1 MDRFNVIVG
10 LFASVVSACLT
21 TAQAGSITAA
31 EIAPQPFGP
40 AFPALDG
47 WATGAWWKDSA
58 ATTAQPDVKGG
69 RPFAVDVPR
78 GDVIAFALYTVT
90 VRPESRGTLKLSAQ
104 LFPLKPSAA
113 REARLE
119 IRRGDAWVE
128 AARAQVHY
136 PGWDVNFRVAG
147 WDSSRDWPYRV
158 RHGDE
163 AIFEGLIR
171 RDPADKPEITVAVMS
186 CNSSRTTGARD
197 ELVTGLRKAD
207 PDLLFFAGDQ
217 TYRHTQHTVGWIEFG
232 LQFRD
237 VIRDRPTVTIPDDHD
252 VGHGN
257 LWGAGGKQATRKDG
271 ADGGYFYPADYVN
284 MVQRQQ
290 TWHLPDPVDPAPV
303 GQGIGVFF
311 TRLVLGGLDCAIL
324 EDRKFKTG
332 PLGAIPQMGPRPDHI
347 TDPTYDRASIDKPGL
362 ELLGPRQVAW
372 LERWSR
378 DWQGVRAKTALSAT
392 AFAGAVHL
400 HGSPDN
406 RLLADLDCNGWP
418 QSGRNQALKLLKAA
432 HASHLC
438 GDQHLAVVM
447 KHGIERHG
455 DGPWSFTSPA
465 LVNTIYG
472 RWWHPLDERPGANPV
487 PGSPLPWT
495 GDYEDGLGNTIS
507 IVAYANPEDVKDEKK
522 RGDGY
527 GIARFDFTK
536 DTITFECWPRFPS
549 VGADGSARQYPGW
562 PVTVPLERPAPAE
575 KPAAAVGASTAPAQP
590 NVIVVLVDDMGWRDL
605 SCQGSPYFE
614 TPHIDRLAASG
625 MRFTHGYSACTVCSP
640 TRAAMLMGQ
649 YPARLHITDWIP
661 GHQRPHAKLSIP
673 DWQKFL
679 PLETVTVAERLQS
692 AGYATASIGKWHL
705 GGDAYFPE
713 HQGFDRNI
721 GGSDRGQ
728 PPSSFSPYK
737 IPTLPDGP
745 VGEYLTDREAAE
757 AVSFI
762 EVHRDRPFFLYLPHY
777 AVHTPIQAKPAV
789 KAKYAAKDA
798 GGLAVNNAGYAAMVE
813 SVDDALGT
821 ILAALD
827 RLGIRDR
834 TAIVFTSD
842 NGGLV
847 SSTDNAPARAGKGS
861 AYEGGVRV
869 PFIVSWPG
877 VTRPGTTSAE
887 PVITPDIPA
896 TILDLT
902 GAGPEPGQPLDGVSL
917 APALRG
923 EPLGRDALYWHYPH
937 YHPGGAT
944 PHSAV
949 RAGDWRLVRFYE
961 DGRRELYNLR
971 ADEGETT
978 DLAAREP
985 DRVTDLTEKLDAWL
999 ASVGAQLPT
1008 PNPAHDP
1015 ARDTTARRPKRG
1027 RHDTQPAVQKTP
1039 NVLFLIADDASCHF
1053 GCYGCGWARTPA
1065 VDRLAR
1071 DGLVFDNAYVPTSK
1085 CAPCRAAIL
1094 TGRNPWQ
1101 LEAAANH
1108 WPTFPPEYRAFTEVL
1123 AATGVAC
1130 GGAGKVWGPGVAQ
1143 TAGGDKRTW
1152 GLATVR
1158 RGKGIDAGAG
1168 FQAFLATRKPGQPFF
1183 YWFGSTNPH
1192 RKYEPDAGLAA
1203 GKKPTDIDRVPA
1215 CWPDTDIVRRD
1226 MLDYATEIEA
1236 FDAEV
1241 GSLLAALDAAG
1252 EAENTVVIVTSDHG
1266 MPFPRIKGHT
1276 FDLAHRVPLVMRWP
1290 AGIVHPGRHVEA
1302 FVSAIDFAP
1311 TILDLERV
1319 DGVAGGM
1326 RPMMGASLADLLRD
1340 APAHPRD
1347 RVILGRE
1354 RNDVRCRP
1362 GTESGLGYPARAIRR
1377 GNLFYVHNF
1386 APDRWPCGDPDLGL
1400 ADTDAGPTKTLIEA
1414 AGEGDHFWQF
1424 CFGKRPADEL
1434 YDLATDPDCVKNL
1447 AADPA
1452 RSREVRRLKE
1462 ELFAEL
1468 TRQADP
1474 RLLGRGDAFDHYP
1487 SPQPVPGANPA
1498 PARPAPP

>member
-1 MDRFNVIVG
+1 MDRYHVIIG
-10 LFASVVSACLT
+10 LVASVVSASLT
-21 TAQAGSITAA
+21 TTQADSITTAA
-31 EIAPQPFGP
+31 P
-40 AFPALDG
+40 
-47 WATGAWWKDSA
+47 
-58 ATTAQPDVKGG
+58 TA
-69 RPFAVDVPR
+69 
-78 GDVIAFALYTVT
+78 
-90 VRPESRGTLKLSAQ
+90 GTS
-104 LFPLKPSAA
+104 
-113 REARLE
+113 
-119 IRRGDAWVE
+119 
-128 AARAQVHY
+128 
-136 PGWDVNFRVAG
+136 
-147 WDSSRDWPYRV
+147 
-158 RHGDE
+158 
-163 AIFEGLIR
+163 
-171 RDPADKPEITVAVMS
+171 
-186 CNSSRTTGARD
+186 
-197 ELVTGLRKAD
+197 
-207 PDLLFFAGDQ
+207 
-217 TYRHTQHTVGWIEFG
+217 
-232 LQFRD
+232 
-237 VIRDRPTVTIPDDHD
+237 
-252 VGHGN
+252 
-257 LWGAGGKQATRKDG
+257 
-271 ADGGYFYPADYVN
+271 
-284 MVQRQQ
+284 
-290 TWHLPDPVDPAPV
+290 
-303 GQGIGVFF
+303 
-311 TRLVLGGLDCAIL
+311 
-324 EDRKFKTG
+324 
-332 PLGAIPQMGPRPDHI
+332 
-347 TDPTYDRASIDKPGL
+347 
-362 ELLGPRQVAW
+362 
-372 LERWSR
+372 
-378 DWQGVRAKTALSAT
+378 
-392 AFAGAVHL
+392 
-400 HGSPDN
+400 
-406 RLLADLDCNGWP
+406 
-418 QSGRNQALKLLKAA
+418 
-432 HASHLC
+432 
-438 GDQHLAVVM
+438 
-447 KHGIERHG
+447 
-455 DGPWSFTSPA
+455 
-465 LVNTIYG
+465 
-472 RWWHPLDERPGANPV
+472 
-487 PGSPLPWT
+487 
-495 GDYEDGLGNTIS
+495 
-507 IVAYANPEDVKDEKK
+507 
-522 RGDGY
+522 
-527 GIARFDFTK
+527 
-536 DTITFECWPRFPS
+536 
-549 VGADGSARQYPGW
+549 
-562 PVTVPLERPAPAE
+562 
-575 KPAAAVGASTAPAQP
+575 ASTQQP

-640 TRAAMLMGQ
+640 TRAAMLTGQ

-705 GGDAYFPE
+705 GGDPYFPE

-762 EVHRDRPFFLYLPHY
+762 EAHRDRPFFLYLPHY

-877 VTRPGTTSAE
+877 VTRPGTTSTE

-902 GAGPEPGQPLDGVSL
+902 GAGPKPGQPLDGVSL

-923 EPLGRDALYWHYPH
+923 EPLRRDALYWHYPH

-985 DRVTDLTEKLDAWL
+985 DRVAALTAKLDAWL
-999 ASVGAQLPT
+999 GAVRAQVPT
-1008 PNPAHDP
+1008 PNPDHEPDRDKP
-1015 ARDTTARRPKRG
+1015 ARTMNKAGSSAGPQTL
-1027 RHDTQPAVQKTP
+1027 
-1039 NVLFLIADDASCHF
+1039 NVLFLIADDASPHF
-1053 GCYGCGWARTPA
+1053 GCYGCGWARTHA

-1143 TAGGDKRTW
+1143 TAGGEKRTW
-1152 GLATVR
+1152 GLATVS
-1158 RGKGIDAGAG
+1158 RGKGIDAGAA

-1183 YWFGSTNPH
+1183 YWFGSQNPH
-1192 RKYEPDAGLAA
+1192 RTYEANAGLAA

-1290 AGIVHPGRHVEA
+1290 AGIVHPGRRVEA

-1326 RPMMGASLADLLRD
+1326 RPITGVSLADLLRD

-1377 GNLFYVHNF
+1377 GDLFYVHNF

-1414 AGEGDHFWQF
+1414 AGEGDHFWQL

-1434 YDLATDPDCVKNL
+1434 YDLATDPDCVQNL

-1452 RSREVRRLKE
+1452 RAEDVRRLHD

-1474 RLLGRGDAFDHYP
+1474 RPLGRGDVFDRYP

-1498 PARPAPP
+1498 PARPAPPRSASHRPRS